1 MALAKT
7 IKEALWL
14 KGLMEDF
21 GINQTI
27 VKIFCNNQS
36 VVHFPKNS
44 QYHSRTNHIDIKYH
58 FVRDKIEKGEIEVLK
73 VHTSH
78 NAADMLTKLVA
89 KLKLLKCLELIG
101 LDLLEKG

>member
-73 VHTSH
+73 VHTLD
-78 NAADMLTKLVA
+78 NATDMLTNP
-89 KLKLLKCLELIG
+89 LLSSNS
-101 LDLLEKG
+101 